1 MKPNILFIASVF
13 AATAALAQTPALQ
26 IGAMYQCAPTQIL
39 KVLSCNADA
48 CEAQIYA
55 GGQPAQRVQTT
66 RQKLMALLA
75 TCHVQTPQEAQAAA
89 RTATQPDANGFKVGD
104 TVQINT

>member
-1 MKPNILFIASVF
+1 MKTNILFLTSVCV
-13 AATAALAQTPALQ
+13 AAGALAQTPVLQ
-26 IGAMYQCAPTQIL
+26 VGAMYQCAPTQIL
-39 KVLSCNADA
+39 KVLSCNGDV

-55 GGQPAQRVQTT
+55 GGQPAQRVQPT

-89 RTATQPDANGFKVGD
+89 RSPAQTSTHPAANGFKVGD
-104 TVQINT
+104 T